1 MNRFLSGLAALAVSA
16 TISLPVHAQSQP
28 ASAQPQAQKT
38 LKIQTSW
45 PASSQAF
52 DQMQAFGKRLEVVT
66 GGRIKMEAL
75 PGGQIVPPF
84 EVLDAT
90 HKKVID
96 GAHSWPGYWVG
107 RNKAAI
113 LFTGG
118 PAGPWG
124 MDHIDFM
131 SWMWHGGGFDMMQK
145 FYRETLKMNVISIPM
160 HTQSPQALGWFKK
173 KIDNVADFKGMRC
186 RETGIA
192 QEVFNE
198 MGMRTVNM
206 PGGEIMPAAERG
218 VIDCA
223 EWVGG
228 IDDLK
233 FGFHTIWK
241 WHYAPSLHEPVSIGE
256 LMINLDV
263 WNGFSP
269 ADQELIKTVAWET
282 LFWHWAKWQRLNAEA
297 VEEFK
302 TKHGVNV
309 MFTPPDILKEF
320 LAAWDRVAAREAE
333 KNPVFKEVYELQR
346 KWASVTVPMKK
357 VYFPPYAIAADHYWP
372 DKK

>member
-1 MNRFLSGLAALAVSA
+1 MHRLKLACLGLGALAVAVTASVSA
-16 TISLPVHAQSQP
+16 MAQQV
-28 ASAQPQAQKT
+28 QTKV

-45 PASSQAF
+45 PTSAAAY
-52 DQMQAFGKRLEVVT
+52 DQVTLFGKRVEAVT
-66 GGRIKMEAL
+66 GGRIKIEAM
-75 PGGQIVPPF
+75 PAGQVVGAF

-90 HKKVID
+90 NKKVVD
-96 GAHSWPGYWVG
+96 GAHTWPGYWVG

-118 PAGPWG
+118 PGGPFG
-124 MDHIDFM
+124 MDHMDFM
-131 SWMWHGGGFDMMQK
+131 SWMWHGGGFEMMQK
-145 FYRETLKMNVISIPM
+145 FYRETLRMNVVSIPM
-160 HTQSPQALGWFKK
+160 HTQSPQALGWFKR
-173 KIDNVADFKGMRC
+173 KIENVQDFKGMRC

-228 IDDLK
+228 MDDLK

-256 LMINLDV
+256 LLINGDV
-263 WNGFSP
+263 WKELGT
-269 ADQELIKTVAWET
+269 ADQELIKTVAWEM
-282 LFWHWAKWQRLNAEA
+282 LFWHWAKWQRENALA
-297 VEEFK
+297 LEEFK

-309 MFTPPDILKEF
+309 VQTPPELLQEF
-320 LAAWDRVAAREAE
+320 LAAWDRVAARESA
-333 KNPVFKEVYELQR
+333 KNPVFKEIYESQR
-346 KWASVTVPMKK
+346 QWASVTVPMKK
-357 VYFPPYAIAADHYWP
+357 FYFPPYSVAAEHYWP

>member
-1 MNRFLSGLAALAVSA
+1 MRRLLFGFGAFVATAMLAATAM
-16 TISLPVHAQSQP
+16 AQ
-28 ASAQPQAQKT
+28 QAQT
-38 LKIQTSW
+38 RVLKIQTSW
-45 PASSQAF
+45 PATSQAY
-52 DQMQAFGKRLEVVT
+52 DQVVAFGKRLEVVSA
-66 GGRIKMEAL
+66 GRLKIEAM
-75 PGGQIVPPF
+75 PAGQVVPAF

-90 HKKVID
+90 SKRVVD
-96 GAHSWPGYWVG
+96 GAHTWPGYWVG
-107 RNKAAI
+107 KNKAAI

-118 PAGPWG
+118 PGGPFG
-124 MDHIDFM
+124 MDLIDYM
-131 SWMWHGGGFDMMQK
+131 SWRWHGGGFDMFQK
-145 FYRETLKMNVISIPM
+145 FYTETLKLNVYSIPM
-160 HTQSPQALGWFKK
+160 HTQSPQALGWFKR
-173 KIDNVADFKGMRC
+173 KIENVSDFKGQRC

-206 PGGEIMPAAERG
+206 PGGEIMPAADRG

-256 LMINLDV
+256 LMFNGDV
-263 WNGFSP
+263 WKELGPEN
-269 ADQELIKTVAWET
+269 QELIKTVAWET

-297 VEEFK
+297 VEEFR
-302 TKHGVNV
+302 TKHGVNI
-309 MFTPPDILKEF
+309 MQTPPDILEDF
-320 LAAWDRVAAREAE
+320 LKAWDRVAQRESDR
-333 KNPVFKEVYELQR
+333 NPLFKEVYESQR

-357 VYFPPYAIAADHYWP
+357 FYFPPYKLAADHYWP
-372 DKK
+372 DKTN

>member
-1 MNRFLSGLAALAVSA
+1 
-16 TISLPVHAQSQP
+16 
-28 ASAQPQAQKT
+28 
-38 LKIQTSW
+38 
-45 PASSQAF
+45 
-52 DQMQAFGKRLEVVT
+52 MQAFGKRLEVVT

-223 EWVGG
+223 
-228 IDDLK
+228 
-233 FGFHTIWK
+233 
-241 WHYAPSLHEPVSIGE
+241 
-256 LMINLDV
+256 
-263 WNGFSP
+263 
-269 ADQELIKTVAWET
+269 
-282 LFWHWAKWQRLNAEA
+282 KWQRLNAEA
-297 VEEFK
+297 VEEFR
-302 TKHGVNV
+302 TKHGVND
-309 MFTPPDILKEF
+309 MNTPPDILKEF

-333 KNPVFKEVYELQR
+333 KNPVFKEVYESQK

-357 VYFPPYAIAADHYWP
+357 VYFPPYAIA
-372 DKK
+372 